1 MSARENKMMWG
12 RCTWILFH
20 NIVDKIDSKE
30 YIRLKGE
37 LFGFFT
43 DVCMNLPCRIC
54 AGHASKFISK
64 VHINSISTRELF
76 KSMLFQFHNG
86 VNKQTGKPPFT
97 DGGLSG
103 YKNCNLAT
111 SLLNFHTYYTKRYN
125 TVLMAGYASNAGR
138 RLQIS
143 NDLYKWMT
151 VNWKSFISEDTLAI

>member
-76 KSMLFQFHNG
+76 KSMLFQFHNE

-111 SLLNFHTYYTKRYN
+111 SPRWSARTWQSKCDSPSSQTRHTGVT
-125 TVLMAGYASNAGR
+125 
-138 RLQIS
+138 
-143 NDLYKWMT
+143 
-151 VNWKSFISEDTLAI
+151 DTL